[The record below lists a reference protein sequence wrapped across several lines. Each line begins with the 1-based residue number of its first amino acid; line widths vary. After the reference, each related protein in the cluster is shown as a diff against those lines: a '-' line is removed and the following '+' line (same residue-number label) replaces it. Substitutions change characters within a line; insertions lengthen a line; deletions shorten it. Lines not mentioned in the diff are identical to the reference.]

1 MTCKYMKSP
10 ALRAAIVCVGAA
22 FGMFA
27 VTACFVGPSFL
38 RNLWVTNTSPFN
50 SAGNSAPIPRTL
62 LSVIAVG
69 RLEKLCKDSSLWFM
83 LRVLLAQAH
92 PNQSNC
98 QQPG

>member
-1 MTCKYMKSP
+1 MKCKHVKSP
-10 ALRAAIVCVGAA
+10 ALCAAIVCIIAA

-62 LSVIAVG
+62 LWVG
-69 RLEKLCKDSSLWFM
+69 WKSCART
-83 LRVLLAQAH
+83 QA
-92 PNQSNC
+92 C
-98 QQPG
+98 G